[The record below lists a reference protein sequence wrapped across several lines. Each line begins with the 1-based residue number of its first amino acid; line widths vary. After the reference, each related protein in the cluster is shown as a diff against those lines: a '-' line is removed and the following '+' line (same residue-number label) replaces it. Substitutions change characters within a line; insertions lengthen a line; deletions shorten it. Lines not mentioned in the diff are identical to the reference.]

1 MNIFDRPFHLQ
12 HHSLCIA
19 RVGKKQKNKVF
30 SADCCM
36 KKTTDLLLNYLAVSK
51 NLLLSLS
58 LSL

>member
-36 KKTTDLLLNYLAVSK
+36 KKNYGFVAELFGGFEEFIT
-51 NLLLSLS
+51 LSLS
-58 LSL
+58 L